1 MTALVSSVLAISW
14 EPEIRGLLT
23 VIIGFVVL
31 CGSIYLILGTNLGAR
46 LGFMVALTGLAG
58 WMVLMGAVWWI
69 YGIGLRGPDP
79 TWEQIPGRTVIQD
92 TDSLYTAGVL
102 ESRPE
107 LDGSESYT
115 EQSELVV
122 LQLEEEGWRR
132 IEESE
137 PAFGQAASSAGVF
150 LEEEE
155 AFESVS
161 DFVVT
166 NVFERGGERWPKI
179 NDSLDFVAFF
189 HDPLYSVVEV
199 APLEPLR
206 EEPGRAPTA
215 AEIDESRQRQYV
227 YMVRDLGARRQ
238 PAAAITIGS
247 GIVFLGLCFLLH
259 RRDRIVAENLKAK
272 ALATTG

>member
-1 MTALVSSVLAISW
+1 MGTVAAVLAISW

-58 WMVLMGAVWWI
+58 WMMLMGMVWWI

-79 TWEQIPGRTVIQD
+79 TWEQIPGRTVIQESD
-92 TDSLYTAGVL
+92 ALFTAGVL
-102 ESRPE
+102 GERIEIPE
-107 LDGSESYT
+107 DATASQRSDAVVA
-115 EQSELVV
+115 EL
-122 LQLEEEGWRR
+122 EAEGWQR
-132 IEESE
+132 IGESE
-137 PAFGQAASSAGVF
+137 PAFGQASSSAGVF
-150 LEEEE
+150 LEETE
-155 AFESVS
+155 AFDSVS

-179 NDSLDFVAFF
+179 NDSLDFLAFF
-189 HDPLYSVVEV
+189 HDPKYSLVEV
-199 APLEPLR
+199 APLLPLR

-215 AEIDESRQRQYV
+215 REIDESRERQYV
-227 YMVRDLGARRQ
+227 YMIRNLGARRQ

-247 GIVFLGLCFLLH
+247 GAVFLGLCALLH

-272 ALATTG
+272 ALVAAG

>member
-1 MTALVSSVLAISW
+1 MTATLSVLAISW

-23 VIIGFVVL
+23 VLIGFVVL

-58 WMVLMGAVWWI
+58 WMMLMGMVWWV

-79 TWEQIPGRTVIQD
+79 TWEQVPGRTVIQESD
-92 TDSLYTAGVL
+92 ALFTAGVV
-102 ESRPE
+102 
-107 LDGSESYT
+107 D
-115 EQSELVV
+115 
-122 LQLEEEGWRR
+122 RR
-132 IEESE
+132 IEIPEDASASDRSEAVVAEFEAEGWQRIGESE

-150 LEEEE
+150 LEETE
-155 AFESVS
+155 AFASVS

-179 NDSLDFVAFF
+179 NDTLDFLAFF
-189 HDPLYSVVEV
+189 HDPKYSIVEV
-199 APLEPLR
+199 APLQPLR
-206 EEPGRAPTA
+206 DEPGRAPTA
-215 AEIDESRQRQYV
+215 REIDESRERQYV
-227 YMVRDLGARRQ
+227 YMIRNLGARRQ

-247 GIVFLGLCFLLH
+247 GAVFLGLCALLH

-272 ALATTG
+272 ALVAAG